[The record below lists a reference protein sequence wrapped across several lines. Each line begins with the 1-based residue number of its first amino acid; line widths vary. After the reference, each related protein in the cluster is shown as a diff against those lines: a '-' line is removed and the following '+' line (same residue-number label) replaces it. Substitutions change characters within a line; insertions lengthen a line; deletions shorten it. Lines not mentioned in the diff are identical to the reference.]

1 MPDGSDSVLVFGPF
15 RLFPAQRRLEKDGKP
30 LRLGGRALDI
40 LTVLAERAG
49 EVVSNRV
56 LLESVWQD
64 VTVEESSLRFHIKN
78 LRKTLGDSQS
88 GTRYVSN
95 VPGRGYCFVAP
106 TTRIS
111 ARDSSGD
118 QPAARRYAL
127 PRFGTRVIG
136 RESVIDALVP
146 QLAERGP
153 LTIVGPG
160 GIGKST
166 VALALAHARQADY
179 RHGVCF
185 VDLAPLTDPA
195 LVLAVVAAALELPL
209 PSGDPSAALIGR
221 FCWFSTVASTSSTL
235 SRFSPTSCWTA
246 HLPSAFWPQAGSHC
260 GRRANMSIASR
271 PWSCRPRRHISRHR
285 RR

>member
-49 EVVSNRV
+49 EVVSNRA

-78 LRKTLGDSQS
+78 LRKVLGDSQS

-106 TTRIS
+106 TTRIN
-111 ARDSSGD
+111 AWISSGE

-127 PRFGTRVIG
+127 PRFGTQVIG
-136 RESVIDALVP
+136 RESVIDALV
-146 QLAERGP
+146 QLA
-153 LTIVGPG
+153 
-160 GIGKST
+160 S
-166 VALALAHARQADY
+166 
-179 RHGVCF
+179 
-185 VDLAPLTDPA
+185 
-195 LVLAVVAAALELPL
+195 VV
-209 PSGDPSAALIGR
+209 R
-221 FCWFSTVASTSSTL
+221 
-235 SRFSPTSCWTA
+235 
-246 HLPSAFWPQAGSHC
+246 
-260 GRRANMSIASR
+260 
-271 PWSCRPRRHISRHR
+271 
-285 RR
+285 

>member
-1 MPDGSDSVLVFGPF
+1 MAFLAFRRYIQNRSYGAICCFEAAGPESSAKRLSYGSRAWHAVKGLWMPDGSDSVLVFGPF

-106 TTRIS
+106 TTRSS
-111 ARDSSGD
+111 AGDSPGTH
-118 QPAARRYAL
+118 PPARRYAL
-127 PRFGTRVIG
+127 PR
-136 RESVIDALVP
+136 
-146 QLAERGP
+146 
-153 LTIVGPG
+153 
-160 GIGKST
+160 
-166 VALALAHARQADY
+166 
-179 RHGVCF
+179 
-185 VDLAPLTDPA
+185 
-195 LVLAVVAAALELPL
+195 
-209 PSGDPSAALIGR
+209 
-221 FCWFSTVASTSSTL
+221 
-235 SRFSPTSCWTA
+235 
-246 HLPSAFWPQAGSHC
+246 
-260 GRRANMSIASR
+260 
-271 PWSCRPRRHISRHR
+271 
-285 RR
+285 